1 MTEYT
6 IIMLYLA
13 IEWPI
18 VLCMAKYGRY
28 HYLRE
33 D

>member
-1 MTEYT
+1 MTKYA
-6 IIMLYLA
+6 IVIFYLA
-13 IEWPI
+13 IKWYI
-18 VLCMAKYGRY
+18 VLCMANYGRY